1 MPVLE
6 DEPVSRESRS
16 PAAPAAESDALVD
29 LHDQPLAGKTT
40 PLFHRHGVVIGTA
53 VVALLAIIY
62 VATIFFHN
70 LTHESSD
77 DAFIDAHI
85 VSLASKIAGR
95 ISAVKVSDN
104 QFVKKG
110 DDLLE
115 IDPRDI
121 AATVAQKRAAFAVAK
136 AQLENARMSAE
147 QAKAHVNTL
156 KAAYASVQASTNAAA
171 ADTAKLRGD
180 LARNR
185 DLVARG
191 VISKEDFQ
199 HSQSDTTSSEAT
211 LVSKEKQLQAAAAYE
226 EEAKKQAGSALAQAS
241 AAQAKVAEAEA
252 ELHQAELQESYTKIT
267 APEAGRVTNKSIEP
281 GDYVQVG
288 QPLFAIVSP
297 KVWVTANFK
306 ETQLTDMRPGQ
317 PAEIEVDAYPSRSLR
332 GHVDSIQAGSGARFS
347 LLPPENA
354 TGNFV
359 KVVQRVP
366 VKIVLDEQPNV
377 QQVLGPGMSAVPD
390 VKVKGAFWP
399 ALEVSVVALLAA
411 LAVTGATVWWL
422 RKIQTR

>member
-6 DEPVSRESRS
+6 DEPVSKESRS
-16 PAAPAAESDALVD
+16 AADADALVD
-29 LHDQPLAGKTT
+29 LHDQPLAAKTR
-40 PLFHRHGVVIGTA
+40 PFFHRHGVVIGAA
-53 VVALLAIIY
+53 VVAVLTIIY
-62 VATIFFHN
+62 VATIFFHS
-70 LTHESSD
+70 LTHESTD

-85 VSLASKIAGR
+85 VSLASKIAGK
-95 ISAVKVSDN
+95 ISAVRVSDN
-104 QFVKKG
+104 EFVKEG
-110 DDLLE
+110 DVLLE

-121 AATVAQKRAAFAVAK
+121 AATVAQKRAAVAVAK
-136 AQLENARMSAE
+136 AQLENERMSAE
-147 QAKAHVNTL
+147 QAEAHVKTL
-156 KAAYASVQASTNAAA
+156 MAAYASVQASTNAAA

-185 DLVARG
+185 DLIASG
-191 VISKEDFQ
+191 AISKQDFQ

-211 LVSKEKQLQAAAAYE
+211 LVSKEKQLQAAAAYG
-226 EEAKKQAGSALAQAS
+226 EEAKKQAGSALAQVS

-306 ETQLTDMRPGQ
+306 ETQLTEMRPGQ
-317 PAEIEVDAYPSRSLR
+317 PTEIEVDAYPSRSLR

-377 QQVLGPGMSAVPD
+377 EQVLGPGMSAVPD
-390 VKVKGAFWP
+390 VKVRGAFWP
-399 ALEVSVVALLAA
+399 ALEVSVVGLLAA

-422 RKIQTR
+422 RKIHIR